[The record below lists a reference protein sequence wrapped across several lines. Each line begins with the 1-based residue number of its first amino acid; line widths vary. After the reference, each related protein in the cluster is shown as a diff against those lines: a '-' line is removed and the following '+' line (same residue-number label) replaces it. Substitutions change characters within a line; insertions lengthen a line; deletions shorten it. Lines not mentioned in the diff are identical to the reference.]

1 MCGRFTYL
9 LSWSE
14 IVALYGLTAVTEM
27 APDWKPRFNAAP
39 TQTMPVIRLNAAGK
53 RELAA
58 LRWGLVPSWSKDP
71 AMGAKLINAR
81 AETVAEKPAFRSAF
95 KLRRCLVPAD
105 GFYEWRKLPGGGKQP
120 YRITMAD
127 GAPFAF
133 AGLWE
138 RWSKGPEPL
147 ETFTIITTTAN
158 SLVAPIHDR
167 MPVII
172 DAADH
177 DAWLEARDTA
187 IPMALLRPYP
197 AERMTAYPVS
207 TRVNSPRNDDAS
219 VIERA
224 TADAAEA
231 VRLKQ

>member
-1 MCGRFTYL
+1 MCGRFTSL
-9 LSWSE
+9 LSWPE
-14 IVALYGLTAVTEM
+14 IVALFGPGAAAEM
-27 APDWKPRFNAAP
+27 APDWKPRYNAAP
-39 TQTMPVIRLNAAGK
+39 TQMLPVIRLNAAGR
-53 RELAA
+53 REIVL
-58 LRWGLVPSWSKDP
+58 LRWGFVPSWSKDP

-81 AETVAEKPAFRSAF
+81 AETVAEKPAFRAAF
-95 KLRRCLVPAD
+95 KARRCLVPAD
-105 GFYEWRKLPGGGKQP
+105 GFYEWRRVGSRKQP
-120 YRITMAD
+120 YRITFAD

-138 RWSKGPEPL
+138 RWTKGPEPL

-172 DAADH
+172 DPADY

-187 IPMALLRPYP
+187 IPMALLEPYP
-197 AERMTAYPVS
+197 AERMTAYPVG

-224 TADAAEA
+224 AADVAEPA
-231 VRLKQ
+231 RLK